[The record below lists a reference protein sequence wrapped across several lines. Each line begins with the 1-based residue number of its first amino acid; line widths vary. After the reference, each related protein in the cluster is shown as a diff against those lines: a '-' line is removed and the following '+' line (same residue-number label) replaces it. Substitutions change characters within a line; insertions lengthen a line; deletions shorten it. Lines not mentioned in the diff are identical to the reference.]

1 MNVKIFR
8 FDPSADTQPH
18 YDTFSVEISAEEKM
32 TIMALLEYIA
42 RHFDSTLSFY
52 SHSACRHGICG
63 RCTLKC
69 NGKACLA
76 CTTVLTGEDVTLDP
90 LKNDVV
96 KDLVIRN

>member
-8 FDPSADTQPH
+8 FDPSVDAQPH
-18 YDTFSVEISAEEKM
+18 YDTFSADVTAEKNM

-42 RHFDSTLSFY
+42 EHFDSSLSFY

-63 RCTLKC
+63 RCAVKC

-76 CTTVLTGEDVTLDP
+76 CTTVLTGEDITLDP
-90 LKNDVV
+90 MRGDVV
-96 KDLVIRN
+96 KDLVVRS

>member
-32 TIMALLEYIA
+32 TIMGLLEYIA

-52 SHSACRHGICG
+52 SHSAG

>member
-32 TIMALLEYIA
+32 TIMGLLEYIA

-69 NGKACLA
+69 NGSENPTLYS
-76 CTTVLTGEDVTLDP
+76 TVENPGGSAV
-90 LKNDVV
+90 
-96 KDLVIRN
+96 